1 MIVKSIIVNGYR
13 SFGNTN
19 NELKLNPGV
28 TTIVGVNGSGKSNLM
43 DIIGKIDLANGMNSA
58 VWNHARNRKLNTEIQ
73 IKVVLIP
80 QQESDESIVGKEE
93 TIINLEEPTIY
104 QLSGG
109 LASIIEK
116 KYNEFEIASI
126 FSSVKYAN
134 GDQRNE
140 VINAAKSL
148 GQFSSIP

>member
-13 SFGNTN
+13 SFGSAN

-73 IKVVLIP
+73 IRVVLIP
-80 QQESDESIVGKEE
+80 QQASDELITGKEE
-93 TIINLEEPTIY
+93 TIIDLGEQTPY
-104 QLSGG
+104 HLSGG
-109 LASIIEK
+109 LANAIEK
-116 KYNEFEIASI
+116 KYNEFD
-126 FSSVKYAN
+126 V
-134 GDQRNE
+134 
-140 VINAAKSL
+140 NAFYHAKL
-148 GQFSSIP
+148 VEEKVGKTK